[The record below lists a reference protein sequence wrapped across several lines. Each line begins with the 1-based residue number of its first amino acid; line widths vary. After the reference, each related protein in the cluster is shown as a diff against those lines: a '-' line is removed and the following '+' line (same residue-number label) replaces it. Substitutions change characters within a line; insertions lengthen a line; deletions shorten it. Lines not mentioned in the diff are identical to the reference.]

1 MLRRKCSLWLLL
13 ASLPAFSQADFGAQL
28 QQYQS
33 QLQSGAPTPEQ
44 IVRNLGNLS
53 QALRSGNWA
62 NPNQR
67 LQATQGTLGY
77 LNSLRGQHR
86 FTQDRN
92 IGLGLSGL
100 YRQLGG
106 LQFGGPYGGWTDPQG
121 AWSSY
126 RNSFLILSALQNR
139 FPQDQ
144 QIQNDLGASQR
155 AAQVIEA
162 KIPDLPKVDWASLD
176 SASQAQYDEIMN
188 RYISVSAT
196 VTSAEVTAESM
207 RHSLA
212 AQGLGARPE
221 LVAGLTRM
229 KLKLEDAKR
238 LIEQRRYPQA
248 QERLD
253 ATDAE
258 AKKILKGFGG

>member
-1 MLRRKCSLWLLL
+1 MLRKRCSLALLVAAGAL
-13 ASLPAFSQADFGAQL
+13 AQADVNAQL

-33 QLQSGAPTPEQ
+33 QLQGAPTPAQ
-44 IVRNLGNLS
+44 IVQNLGNLGN
-53 QALRSGNWA
+53 ALRTGNWS

-67 LQATQGTLGY
+67 MQVAQGALSY
-77 LNSLRGQHR
+77 LNQLRGNNR
-86 FTQDRN
+86 FAGDRN

-106 LQFGGPYGGWTDPQG
+106 LQFGGPDGGWMDPQG

-126 RNSFLILSALQNR
+126 RNSFLILNQLQSR

-144 QIQNDLGASQR
+144 QIQNDLGISRR
-155 AAQVIEA
+155 AIQVIEA
-162 KIPDLPKVDWASLD
+162 KIPGLPKLDWTTLD
-176 SASQAQYDEIMN
+176 AAGQKDYDDIMQ
-188 RYISVSAT
+188 RYISVSAS

-207 RHSLA
+207 RHA
-212 AQGLGARPE
+212 MAGQGLDARPE
-221 LVAGLTRM
+221 LIAGLTRM
-229 KLKLEDAKR
+229 KLKFEDAKR
-238 LIEQRRYPQA
+238 MIEQRRFPQA

-258 AKKILKGFGG
+258 AKKILKAFGG